1 MLLISIDVMSLKV
14 KRKEFLCF
22 RVDFDMELVLVV
34 ESVNF
39 DVRLSLL
46 FLVYSMDSGVDICV
60 EDFLVDFVSFWLVDE
75 DFGLN
80 E

>member
-1 MLLISIDVMSLKV
+1 MSLKV
-14 KRKEFLCF
+14 KRKEVLCF

-46 FLVYSMDSGVDICV
+46 FLVYSMDSGVDVGV

>member
-1 MLLISIDVMSLKV
+1 MSLKV
-14 KRKEFLCF
+14 KRKEVLCF